1 MTDHSAPK
9 PSGALN
15 TVTLDAS
22 LEATLRDIGIPPR
35 PLILEQIVLETRK
48 DDPDFNRI
56 AVLISRDVSLSAGFM
71 KTANSPYYGL
81 RQKVH
86 NVREALLVM
95 GLKTAA
101 HTLAGLIMRQ
111 VLPTGPHLERFWDA
125 SDRTAQLSG
134 WLVQKLGVRFGVQS
148 EDAYTFGLF
157 RDCGI
162 PIMMRKYPNYFMVL
176 TDANNDARQRFTDI
190 EETTLP
196 TNHALVGSLMG
207 QSWWL
212 PEANTLAIRHHHDQ
226 PAISS
231 YATELPGAS
240 RRLIALA
247 QLAEKLQQEETG
259 LNMTREWD
267 KLGTACLAWLDL
279 GESDL
284 EELEREAVVFLL
296 QAASL

>member
-1 MTDHSAPK
+1 MTERSDASPGSAL
-9 PSGALN
+9 STTA
-15 TVTLDAS
+15 LDAS
-22 LEATLRDIGIPPR
+22 LEASLRDIGIPPR
-35 PLILEQIVLETRK
+35 PVILEQIMLETRK
-48 DDPDFNRI
+48 DEPDFNRV
-56 AVLISRDVSLSAGFM
+56 ATLISRDVSLSAGFM

-101 HTLAGLIMRQ
+101 NTLAGLIMRQ
-111 VLPTGPHLERFWDA
+111 VLPAGPHLERFWDA

-162 PIMMRKYPNYFMVL
+162 PILMRKYHDYYRVL
-176 TDANNDARQRFTDI
+176 ADANRDAGQRFTDV
-190 EETTLP
+190 EEAALP
-196 TNHALVGSLMG
+196 TNHALVGSLMA

-212 PEANTLAIRHHHDQ
+212 PEANTLAIRHHHDH
-226 PAISS
+226 PAIST
-231 YATELPGAS
+231 YATELPGAC

-247 QLAEKLQQEETG
+247 QLAEKLQQDETG
-259 LNMTREWD
+259 LNMTQEWD
-267 KLGTACLAWLDL
+267 KLGSACLTWLDL
-279 GESDL
+279 GQSDL
-284 EELEREAVVFLL
+284 EELERESATFLA
-296 QAASL
+296 QATTL

>member
-1 MTDHSAPK
+1 MTEHPDISPG
-9 PSGALN
+9 SALN
-15 TVTLDAS
+15 ADALDAS
-22 LEATLRDIGIPPR
+22 LEASLRDIGIPPR
-35 PLILEQIVLETRK
+35 PVILEQIMLETRK
-48 DDPDFNRI
+48 DEPDFKRI
-56 AVLISRDVSLSAGFM
+56 AVLIGRDVSLSAGFL

-86 NVREALLVM
+86 NVREALLVL
-95 GLKTAA
+95 GLRTAA

-111 VLPTGPHLERFWDA
+111 VLPAGPHLERFWDA

-162 PIMMRKYPNYFMVL
+162 PILMRKYQGYYHVL
-176 TDANNDARQRFTDI
+176 ADANRDAGQRFTDV
-190 EETTLP
+190 EEATLP
-196 TNHALVGSLMG
+196 TNHALVGSLMA

-212 PEANTLAIRHHHDQ
+212 PEANTLAIRHHHDH
-226 PAISS
+226 PAVSP
-231 YATELPGAS
+231 YATQLPGAS

-247 QLAEKLQQEETG
+247 QLAEKLQQDETG
-259 LNMTREWD
+259 LNLTREWD

-279 GESDL
+279 AESDL
-284 EELEREAVVFLL
+284 EELKAESETFLA
-296 QAASL
+296 QASSL

>member
-1 MTDHSAPK
+1 MTDRSSP
-9 PSGALN
+9 ALG
-15 TVTLDAS
+15 TDALDAS
-22 LEATLRDIGIPPR
+22 LEASLRDIGIPPR
-35 PLILEQIVLETRK
+35 PLVLEQIMLETRK
-48 DDPDFNRI
+48 DEPDFNRI
-56 AVLISRDVSLSAGFM
+56 VVLISRDVSLSAGFM

-86 NVREALLVM
+86 NVRDALLVL

-101 HTLAGLIMRQ
+101 NTLAGLIMRQ
-111 VLPTGPHLERFWDA
+111 VLPAGPHLERFWDA

-134 WLVQKLGVRFGVQS
+134 WLVQKLGVRFGIQA

-162 PIMMRKYPNYFMVL
+162 PILMRKFPEYYRIL
-176 TDANNDARQRFTDI
+176 ADANQEASQRFTDV
-190 EETTLP
+190 EEAALP
-196 TNHALVGSLMG
+196 TNHALVGSLMA

-212 PEANTLAIRHHHDQ
+212 PEAATLAIRHHHDH
-226 PAISS
+226 PAINT

-247 QLAEKLQQEETG
+247 QLAEKLQQEDTG

-267 KLGTACLAWLDL
+267 KLGTACLTWLDL
-279 GESDL
+279 AESDL
-284 EELEREAVVFLL
+284 EELEAEADTFLAEVTNL
-296 QAASL
+296 